1 MNLIKFKS
9 NTLLDLQNDLL
20 NHWTYDFLSNV
31 NVVLWVKRMYKEV
44 PTYFDFKLIEIE
56 SYGIS

>member
-1 MNLIKFKS
+1 MICQTIERTNLVG
-9 NTLLDLQNDLL
+9 
-20 NHWTYDFLSNV
+20 NV
-31 NVVLWVKRMYKEV
+31 NVVSWVKRTYKDV